1 MSRKPGK
8 RLLALDYGRV
18 RTGVAVSDPTGLLA
32 RPLKTITQRDRG
44 LLLKEI
50 LEICR
55 DLEVET
61 LLVGIPL
68 RGDGSPGT
76 LVPEIEDF
84 ISALEKRGLKVIR
97 WSEEFSSVRA
107 LDILHR
113 QGKRL
118 KKNKARIDGLAA
130 AILLQE
136 YLDQ

>member
-1 MSRKPGK
+1 
-8 RLLALDYGRV
+8 
-18 RTGVAVSDPTGLLA
+18 VAVSDPTGLLA